1 MEVDSENESLH
12 KIAAGGEIDEATW
25 LDLRAD
31 FIARLDKLIYW
42 SQKIARNDFPI
53 PKLPPPPPAP
63 TIESRLLS
71 PLPSSPLEQSSSQE
85 AKKENAPPEQADEEP
100 RHLAP
105 GELPKQL
112 DDMLADI
119 KKHLDTFESHAPHT
133 IQRLME
139 LLLRPKAHYKA
150 LAPYL
155 HALDRVVRVTSET
168 NTYPLPPAVPDMSS
182 MELNGDDARDAAAAN
197 VSWSNPTVAA
207 LGTDEALG
215 GALLTPIPWL
225 TRRSPEDNDG
235 EATPTPTTPVAGAQI
250 HSEATETIDGPNG
263 AGSVETVSVSVN
275 GIPSTGHHTRG
286 VTQGEL
292 LRQEQRAG
300 VVPVSQ
306 LTRAQEYSVEEE
318 AQQQQQQQQEEE
330 EEQEEQEEQEGE
342 EEEEEEEEEEDDD
355 SMDQANGDEVPR
367 ARGPEEIGVGD
378 TGLQGVTTSHMSEDG
393 GVSMQGID
401 VEAAV
406 GRKHDE
412 HDQTAA
418 RAARAAR
425 DDDASSTSSTESTGT
440 KREAQQ
446 ELEGEHAKK
455 MKEETAPLAGDADE
469 EASPSASASTAPE
482 EKKDGHGDGEEDG
495 AKAEDMVGSA

>member
-1 MEVDSENESLH
+1 
-12 KIAAGGEIDEATW
+12 
-25 LDLRAD
+25 
-31 FIARLDKLIYW
+31 
-42 SQKIARNDFPI
+42 
-53 PKLPPPPPAP
+53 
-63 TIESRLLS
+63 
-71 PLPSSPLEQSSSQE
+71 
-85 AKKENAPPEQADEEP
+85 
-100 RHLAP
+100 
-105 GELPKQL
+105 
-112 DDMLADI
+112 MLADI
-119 KKHLDTFESHAPHT
+119 KKHLHTFESHAPHT
-133 IQRLME
+133 VQRLME

-155 HALDRVVRVTSET
+155 HAVDRVVRVTSGT

-182 MELNGDDARDAAAAN
+182 MELNGDDARDGAAAAAAAS

-225 TRRSPEDNDG
+225 TRRSSPEDNNDG
-235 EATPTPTTPVAGAQI
+235 EATPTPTTTTPVAGAQI

-330 EEQEEQEEQEGE
+330 EEQEDEGQ
-342 EEEEEEEEEEDDD
+342 EEEEEEEEDGD
-355 SMDQANGDEVPR
+355 GDEVPH

-393 GVSMQGID
+393 GGVSMQGID

-412 HDQTAA
+412 HDQT
-418 RAARAAR
+418 AARAAR

-455 MKEETAPLAGDADE
+455 MREETAAPLAGDADE
-469 EASPSASASTAPE
+469 EPSPSASASASSAPE
-482 EKKDGHGDGEEDG
+482 ENKDG